1 MRARAQ
7 QVLCLNVSSEDKQDL
22 YTHKYTYITP
32 YDILHIYTIHKLI
45 LAKEKYNVFYAT

>member
-1 MRARAQ
+1 MRAQAQ

-32 YDILHIYTIHKLI
+32 LFMCVYIRHFTYLHNT
-45 LAKEKYNVFYAT
+45 